1 VASEWVN
8 GSNGVYT
15 GTVTLTA
22 NGDAA
27 AGFLTPH
34 RAAYYTGAG
43 YVLVPNLI
51 GATNFS
57 IAFWLRTSATGG
69 TGYWYSGEG
78 LVDGDVSGTTGDFGV
93 ALVGAKIGF
102 GVGNPDTT
110 LTSSKSVNDLVW
122 HHIVATRDAGSGLMT
137 LYLDG
142 KKDSSETGPTGVR
155 TNSTVLHLGSIA
167 SGGGYYVGYLSDV
180 ALYPRLLTTNQIATL
195 YSAASGLF
203 YDIPLTNQLS
213 GSNLI
218 LSWRGNGQ
226 LLETTNLAGPWTTN
240 TAASPVTVT
249 PTAAQQFFRVRTQ

>member
-1 VASEWVN
+1 
-8 GSNGVYT
+8 
-15 GTVTLTA
+15 
-22 NGDAA
+22 
-27 AGFLTPH
+27 
-34 RAAYYTGAG
+34 
-43 YVLVPNLI
+43 
-51 GATNFS
+51 
-57 IAFWLRTSATGG
+57 
-69 TGYWYSGEG
+69 
-78 LVDGDVSGTTGDFGV
+78 
-93 ALVGAKIGF
+93 
-102 GVGNPDTT
+102 
-110 LTSSKSVNDLVW
+110 
-122 HHIVATRDAGSGLMT
+122 MT